1 MSDEI
6 DQELRRLFRD
16 MEHEFG
22 PADVLADSDDSIA
35 HVLQEIGDAHAKA
48 RERVQSV
55 VALLKFHYDT
65 LKGCPEYQR
74 IVAMMAGMDMILTP
88 GFELAIR
95 METEKL
101 GHAPASAEMHGM
113 LMRILCDLND
123 SESLR
128 SSA

>member
-6 DQELRRLFRD
+6 DQEVTRLFRD
-16 MEHEFG
+16 MERELG
-22 PADVLADSDDSIA
+22 LANVSDVSIA
-35 HVLQEIGDAHAKA
+35 HALQEIGVAQARA

-65 LKGCPEYQR
+65 LKGFREYQK
-74 IVAMMAGMDMILTP
+74 IVAMMAGIDMILTP

-113 LMRILCDLND
+113 LMKILCGLND
-123 SESLR
+123 SES
-128 SSA
+128 SC

>member
-6 DQELRRLFRD
+6 DQELTRLYRD
-16 MEHEFG
+16 MEREFG

-55 VALLKFHYDT
+55 IALLRIYYDV
-65 LKGCPEYQR
+65 LKDFPEYQK
-74 IVAMMAGMDMILTP
+74 IVATMAGMDMILTP
-88 GFELAIR
+88 GFELAMR

-101 GHAPASAEMHGM
+101 GYAPAPAEMVGM
-113 LMRILCDLND
+113 LTRILCDLND
-123 SESLR
+123 LE
-128 SSA
+128 